1 MTIEEEVFSR
11 LTNDAGVAALVGT
24 RVWAIHAPQASA
36 LPRIVFAR
44 TETENLPHLGGRGTH
59 DRVQL
64 SCIAYA
70 ATVESARAVATAAHQ
85 ALDGWRGAGVVQ
97 HCRVIGR
104 LQGVEGGVQ
113 ADGVRRDALLL
124 LILAAEA

>member
-1 MTIEEEVFSR
+1 MTLEEEVFGR
-11 LTNDAGVAALVGT
+11 LMDNSAVAALVGT
-24 RVWAIHAPQASA
+24 RVWAIHAPQDSA

-44 TETENLPHLGGRGTH
+44 TETDNLATLGGRGTH
-59 DRVQL
+59 DRVQV

-70 ATVESARAVATAAHQ
+70 ATVEAARAVATAAHT
-85 ALDGWRGAGVVQ
+85 ALNGWRGTGAVQ

-124 LILAAEA
+124 TILSAEA